1 MRPVSSR
8 LTIEPSPA
16 TLDECRA
23 GNGEAIEQLF
33 RAHVGLVEH
42 VLGRLVGPV
51 ADLEDLT
58 QTVFLEAM
66 TALSRYRGDASF
78 KTWLLSIAV
87 HVGQHYLRAGRIRR
101 HVPLDVVPDEALV
114 ADADHER
121 CLDERSLG
129 PLLHE
134 LLDSIGAKK
143 RVALLLY
150 VLEGY
155 SIEEVAS
162 LMGATQTAT
171 RSRVFFARREL
182 RKRLTKSPKLAAHVA
197 ALLERGGER

>member
-1 MRPVSSR
+1 MSSTR
-8 LTIEPSPA
+8 LTVEPSPA

-23 GNGEAIEQLF
+23 GNGDAIEQLF

-87 HVGQHYLRAGRIRR
+87 HVGQHYLRAGKIRR
-101 HVPLDVVPDEALV
+101 HVPLDVVPNEAILEHP
-114 ADADHER
+114 DHDR
-121 CLDERSLG
+121 MLDERSLG
-129 PLLHE
+129 PVLHE
-134 LLDSIGAKK
+134 LLDLIAPKK
-143 RVALLLY
+143 RIALLLY
-150 VLEGY
+150 VIEGY

-171 RSRVFFARREL
+171 RSRVFFA
-182 RKRLTKSPKLAAHVA
+182 
-197 ALLERGGER
+197 